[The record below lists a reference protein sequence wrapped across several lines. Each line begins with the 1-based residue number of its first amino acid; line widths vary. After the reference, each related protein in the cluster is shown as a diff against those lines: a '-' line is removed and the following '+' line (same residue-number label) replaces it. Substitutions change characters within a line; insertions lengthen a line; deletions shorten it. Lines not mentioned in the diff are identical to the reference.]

1 MIMRNRIIL
10 VLSLMAMVCIGLNA
24 QNKVVRRG
32 QVGDNLS
39 SKVSVSEK
47 KQSFSPGI
55 GVDLGLTSGTLW
67 ADRNIGASSEVDKGG
82 EFVWGDPTGTN
93 KRVQAPKKMF
103 HISGTS
109 YDIAKT
115 KWGVNWQLPTLEMA
129 KELVRE
135 CTIRKETRNG
145 VLGYVVTGP
154 NGNSIFFP
162 MSSRYS
168 DRFDGNKYSFYWL
181 GDSNDWGARLLDVSE
196 SIYFDAHFNNWA
208 RTFRFMIR
216 PVKSK

>member
-1 MIMRNRIIL
+1 
-10 VLSLMAMVCIGLNA
+10 
-24 QNKVVRRG
+24 
-32 QVGDNLS
+32 
-39 SKVSVSEK
+39 
-47 KQSFSPGI
+47 
-55 GVDLGLTSGTLW
+55 
-67 ADRNIGASSEVDKGG
+67 
-82 EFVWGDPTGTN
+82 
-93 KRVQAPKKMF
+93 MF

-196 SIYFDAHFNNWA
+196 SIYFDAHFNNWD